1 MMANLVTLLIPI
13 ALIVLFAWLARRAWR
28 ARQAG
33 VKWVGVVLAGIVTLM
48 LTAFTIV
55 AVIGLI
61 KFNASQSNPVADI
74 QVTSSADQI
83 ARGEKLANICANCHS
98 TTGNPPLDGA
108 ANSMAGPFGTL
119 YPPNLTPA
127 GSIKDWSN
135 GEIIRAIRE
144 GVDDT
149 GRALIIMPSDK
160 FHGLSDADVQAI
172 VAYLRSQSAVSHD
185 LPDTNLNLF
194 GDFALGAGFFPTN
207 QQPPI
212 TQPVSAPPT
221 GTPEYGKYLVDFSN
235 CQTCHG
241 QDFAG
246 GTNNFVAKGP
256 NLTAIVPNWSA
267 SDFVKTI
274 RTGIDPTSHQ
284 LINAMP
290 WQQFSVAYTDAE
302 LGDIYQYLHGLK
314 PIQK

>member
-1 MMANLVTLLIPI
+1 MNNNLVSLLVPI
-13 ALIVLFAWLARRAWR
+13 ALIVLFAWLARRAWG
-28 ARQAG
+28 ARHAV
-33 VKWVGVVLAGIVTLM
+33 VKWVGVVLAGIVTLI

-61 KFNASQSNPVADI
+61 KFNTSQSNPMTDI
-74 QVTSSADQI
+74 QITPSADQI
-83 ARGEKLANICANCHS
+83 ARGERLANICANCHS
-98 TTGNPPLDGA
+98 TTGKPPLDGA

-127 GSIKDWSN
+127 GSVKDWSD

-172 VAYLRSQSAVSHD
+172 VAYLRSQPSVSHD

-194 GDFALGAGFFPTN
+194 GAFALGAGFISTN
-207 QQPPI
+207 QQSPI

-221 GTPEYGKYLVDFSN
+221 GTEYGKYLVDFSA

-256 NLTAIVPNWSA
+256 NLTAIVPNWSE
-267 SDFVKTI
+267 SDFIKTI
-274 RTGIDPTSHQ
+274 RTGIDPTGHQ
-284 LINAMP
+284 LIYAMP
-290 WQQFSVAYTDAE
+290 WKQFSAAYTDAE
-302 LGDIYQYLHGLK
+302 LGDMYQYLHDLK

>member
-1 MMANLVTLLIPI
+1 MTNLVTLLIPI

-28 ARQAG
+28 ARHAV
-33 VKWVGVVLAGIVTLM
+33 VKWVGVVLAGIVTLV
-48 LTAFTIV
+48 LTAFTLV
-55 AVIGLI
+55 AVIGLT
-61 KFNASQSNPVADI
+61 KFNAQQSNPVADI

-83 ARGEKLANICANCHS
+83 ARGEKLAYVCANCHS
-98 TTGNPPLDGA
+98 TTGNPPLDGSA
-108 ANSMAGPFGTL
+108 TNMAGPFGTL

-127 GSIKDWSN
+127 GSVKDWSD

-144 GVDDT
+144 GVDDA

-172 VAYLRSQSAVSHD
+172 VAYLRSQPAVSHD
-185 LPDTNLNLF
+185 LPDNNLNLF
-194 GDFALGAGFFPTN
+194 GAFALGAGFFPTN
-207 QQPPI
+207 RQPPI
-212 TQPVSAPPT
+212 TQPVSAPPA

-256 NLTAIVPNWSA
+256 NLTAIVPNWSE

-274 RTGIDPTSHQ
+274 RTGVDPTGHP
-284 LINAMP
+284 LITAMP
-290 WQQFSVAYTDAE
+290 WKQFSAAYTDAE
-302 LGDIYQYLHGLK
+302 LGDMYRYLHNLR